1 MIAVEWYKQTSR
13 PRPWLTLG
21 VMAAVPSLLT
31 LVIGLT
37 RPTIAERVGDWGS
50 VTTNTSGF
58 TVPLIALSAMLLFL
72 LPLAVSI
79 FAGEAVAGDAA
90 WGSLRYLLARPISRS
105 RLLASKAAIAAA
117 FSVGAVVVVCAVSL
131 LTGVLAFGWHPL
143 TVIDLQHTTA
153 FQVGTATFTPAAA
166 LARTA
171 LAAVVVALSLAST
184 FAFALLISTTTRSPF
199 SAMAGGVGLG
209 VVSRALD
216 NIPGLHG
223 LGPWLPVSDSGST
236 AWTSLF
242 FPAVDVGSLAQLLV
256 VQALFT
262 TVFLVAAWRR
272 FATADVLA

>member
-1 MIAVEWYKQTSR
+1 V
-13 PRPWLTLG
+13 
-21 VMAAVPSLLT
+21 
-31 LVIGLT
+31 
-37 RPTIAERVGDWGS
+37 
-50 VTTNTSGF
+50 
-58 TVPLIALSAMLLFL
+58 
-72 LPLAVSI
+72 
-79 FAGEAVAGDAA
+79 
-90 WGSLRYLLARPISRS
+90 
-105 RLLASKAAIAAA
+105 LASKAGIAVA
-117 FSVGAVVVVCAVSL
+117 FSIGAVVVVCTASL
-131 LTGVLAFGWHPL
+131 LSGILAFGPHPL

-153 FQVGTATFTPAAA
+153 FHVATATFPPAAA
-166 LARTA
+166 LVRIA
-171 LAAVVVALSLAST
+171 LAAVIVALTLAST
-184 FAFALLISTTTRSPF
+184 FAFALLISTRTRSPF

>member
-1 MIAVEWYKQTSR
+1 MIAVEWYKQTTR

-37 RPTIAERVGDWGS
+37 RPTIAERIGDWGS
-50 VTTNTSGF
+50 VITNTSGF
-58 TVPLIALSAMLLFL
+58 TMPLIALSVMLLFL

-79 FAGEAVAGDAA
+79 FAGEAVAGEAS
-90 WGSLRYLLARPISRS
+90 WGSLRYLLARPISRT
-105 RLLASKAAIAAA
+105 RLLASKAAVAAG
-117 FSVGAVVVVCAVSL
+117 FSVAAVVVVCAVSL

-143 TVIDLQHTTA
+143 TVLDLQHTTA
-153 FQVGTATFTPAAA
+153 FQVSTVTFTPNAA

-171 LAAVVVALSLAST
+171 LAAVGVTLSLSST
-184 FAFALLISTTTRSPF
+184 FAFALLISTMTRSPF
-199 SAMAGGVGLG
+199 GAMAGGVGLG

-242 FPAVDVGSLAQLLV
+242 FPSVDVGSIVQLVV
-256 VQALFT
+256 VQAVYT
-262 TVFLVAAWRR
+262 TVFLVVAWRR
-272 FATADVLA
+272 FARADVLA